1 MIWKSKDIMLL
12 LQKINNA
19 FRLVI
24 RYKKIV
30 KVRVYF
36 CRESD
41 IEITLK
47 TNKISRQALDTLY
60 ELVWESEFKNILIA
74 GRFWARFREDE
85 EPFGLP
91 LKEKRSHNK
100 ISPGDL
106 IQIADEFYKVDQIGV
121 EKIKIAD

>member
-1 MIWKSKDIMLL
+1 M
-12 LQKINNA
+12 
-19 FRLVI
+19 
-24 RYKKIV
+24 

-41 IEITLK
+41 IELMLK
-47 TNKISRQALDTLY
+47 TNRISRQALDTLY

-85 EPFGLP
+85 KPFGLP
-91 LKEKRSHNK
+91 LKKKRSHNK

-106 IQIADEFYKVDQIGV
+106 IQIADEFYKVGQIGV
-121 EKIKIAD
+121 EKIKVTD